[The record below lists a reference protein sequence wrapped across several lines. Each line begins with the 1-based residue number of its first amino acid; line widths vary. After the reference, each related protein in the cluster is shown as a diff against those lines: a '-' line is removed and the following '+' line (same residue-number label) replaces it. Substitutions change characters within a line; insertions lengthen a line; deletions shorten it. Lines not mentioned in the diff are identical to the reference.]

1 MRKFPQIAVW
11 TLAVL
16 AACQSVA
23 IAQTRTR
30 NPYSSETDIAEG
42 RRLYSFYCVFCHG
55 MNGKTGRGARLAT
68 TVRRNGDS
76 DTDMYRT
83 ISQGVAGT
91 EMQGLWADEETIWK
105 ILAFVRTLEPQESD
119 SCQVQGADVSRGQE
133 VFTGKGACAS
143 CHTVGMGGGRLGPDL
158 TWIGAS
164 SNPEHLKES
173 LIDAGKQISARYRTI
188 EVVANDGVS
197 HEGVLLNE
205 DEHTVHL
212 MTTAEELLSFKR
224 PELSKVDK
232 PARSLMP
239 SYGEVLSPTEISDL
253 VAYLCTLRGP
263 EGRTSE

>member
-1 MRKFPQIAVW
+1 
-11 TLAVL
+11 
-16 AACQSVA
+16 
-23 IAQTRTR
+23 
-30 NPYSSETDIAEG
+30 
-42 RRLYSFYCVFCHG
+42 
-55 MNGKTGRGARLAT
+55 
-68 TVRRNGDS
+68 
-76 DTDMYRT
+76 
-83 ISQGVAGT
+83 
-91 EMQGLWADEETIWK
+91 
-105 ILAFVRTLEPQESD
+105 
-119 SCQVQGADVSRGQE
+119 
-133 VFTGKGACAS
+133 
-143 CHTVGMGGGRLGPDL
+143 
-158 TWIGAS
+158 
-164 SNPEHLKES
+164 